1 MSLKPIAATLASLA
15 LAPAAL
21 AQAPAAPLS
30 PEAGDARCVVVL
42 GFIAA
47 QPNQPA
53 DKLSALRAG
62 SMYYVGKLKGR
73 SAGLDIPAT
82 LNRAA
87 QQAQAAKVDVRTEA
101 ARCGREL
108 TAISQI
114 ATARARAAAPKK

>member
-1 MSLKPIAATLASLA
+1 MSLKPIAALLASLA

-21 AQAPAAPLS
+21 AQAPLS

-42 GFIAA
+42 GFIAS

-53 DKLSALRAG
+53 DKLPALRAG

-73 SAGLDIPAT
+73 NAGLDIPAT
-82 LNRAA
+82 LTRAA
-87 QQAQAAKVDVRTEA
+87 QQAQAAKINVGTEA

-114 ATARARAAAPKK
+114 TTARARPAAPKK

>member
-1 MSLKPIAATLASLA
+1 MSLKSIAAMLASLA

-21 AQAPAAPLS
+21 AQTPAAPLG
-30 PEAGDARCVVVL
+30 PEASDARCVVVL
-42 GFIAA
+42 GFIAS

-53 DKLSALRAG
+53 DKMAALRVG

-73 SAGLDIPAT
+73 NAGLDIPAT

-87 QQAQAAKVDVRTEA
+87 QQAQAAKINVGTEA

-108 TAISQI
+108 TAISQLT
-114 ATARARAAAPKK
+114 TAHAKPAAPKK